1 MREKADANALFS
13 GRLCPQYLLL
23 GYRRILVLWRSGRR
37 IPPPA
42 AICLHRS
49 ITCRAEQHK
58 HQKTNNFY
66 GSRNI
71 SGTTPALRFVAP
83 CSTSQFVARLLKDL

>member
-13 GRLCPQYLLL
+13 GRHVPP
-23 GYRRILVLWRSGRR
+23 VLAFGIPPHSCAVRSGRR

-42 AICLHRS
+42 AISLHRS

-71 SGTTPALRFVAP
+71 SGTTPALHFVAP